1 MATATGEAEEDEEED
16 WEAGTAKEAGTE
28 MVAEKAR
35 ETLLRVILCPKRRK
49 WWSRQTNFEDFS
61 KAEKKI
67 SKEFNFAVKSGTRK
81 RTQRDTLRAA
91 RNTQIQYTHE

>member
-16 WEAGTAKEAGTE
+16 WEAGTAKVAGTE

-35 ETLLRVILCPKRRK
+35 ETLLCVILCPKRRK

-61 KAEKKI
+61 KAAQRRFQLCGKERDKKEDTKRH
-67 SKEFNFAVKSGTRK
+67 STRRKEHT
-81 RTQRDTLRAA
+81 DTVYA
-91 RNTQIQYTHE
+91 

>member
-1 MATATGEAEEDEEED
+1 VATATGEAEEDEEED
-16 WEAGTAKEAGTE
+16 WEAGTAKVAGTE

-61 KAEKKI
+61 KAAKRRFQKSCGKERDKKEDTKRH
-67 SKEFNFAVKSGTRK
+67 STRRKEHT
-81 RTQRDTLRAA
+81 DTVYA
-91 RNTQIQYTHE
+91 

>member
-35 ETLLRVILCPKRRK
+35 ETLLRVILCPKRRQ

-61 KAEKKI
+61 KKS

-91 RNTQIQYTHE
+91 RNTQMQYTHE

>member
-61 KAEKKI
+61 KKI

-91 RNTQIQYTHE
+91 RNTQMQYTHE

>member
-1 MATATGEAEEDEEED
+1 VATATGEAEEDEEEG
-16 WEAGTAKEAGTE
+16 WEAGTAKEAGTA

-61 KAEKKI
+61 KKI

>member
-1 MATATGEAEEDEEED
+1 VATATGEAEEDEEED

-61 KAEKKI
+61 YRTAQRR
-67 SKEFNFAVKSGTRK
+67 VQKSWA
-81 RTQRDTLRAA
+81 TLR
-91 RNTQIQYTHE
+91 

>member
-61 KAEKKI
+61 KQ
-67 SKEFNFAVKSGTRK
+67 FNFAVKSGTRK

>member
-61 KAEKKI
+61 KDCPKKI
-67 SKEFNFAVKSGTRK
+67 FNFAVKSGTRK

>member
-1 MATATGEAEEDEEED
+1 VATATGEAEEDEEED
-16 WEAGTAKEAGTE
+16 WEAGTAKVAGTE

-61 KAEKKI
+61 KKI

>member
-1 MATATGEAEEDEEED
+1 MGGGNGEGGGNGDGGGE
-16 WEAGTAKEAGTE
+16 GTRDII
-28 MVAEKAR
+28 M
-35 ETLLRVILCPKRRK
+35 LILCPKRRK

-61 KAEKKI
+61 KDCSKKI
-67 SKEFNFAVKSGTRK
+67 SKDFNFAVRSGTRK

>member
-1 MATATGEAEEDEEED
+1 VATATGEAEEDEEED
-16 WEAGTAKEAGTE
+16 WAAGTAK
-28 MVAEKAR
+28 VR

-61 KAEKKI
+61 KDCQKKRS